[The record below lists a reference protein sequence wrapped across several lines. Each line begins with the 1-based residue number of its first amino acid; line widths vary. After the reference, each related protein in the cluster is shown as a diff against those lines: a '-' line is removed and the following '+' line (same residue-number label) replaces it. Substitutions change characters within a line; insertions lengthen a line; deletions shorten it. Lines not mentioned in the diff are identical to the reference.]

1 MLLKNLVTNK
11 IRINTVNDDQKN
23 FVFNLMK
30 GYNARIFFKKSEI
43 RDLDNTNLYE
53 KSKLKA
59 FDILLECERSEE
71 KIKKFFLKEF

>member
-1 MLLKNLVTNK
+1 MIRKILCLTWWKGTMQGFFSKKVKLGIWI
-11 IRINTVNDDQKN
+11 IRIC
-23 FVFNLMK
+23 MK
-30 GYNARIFFKKSEI
+30 
-43 RDLDNTNLYE
+43 

>member
-1 MLLKNLVTNK
+1 MIRK
-11 IRINTVNDDQKN
+11 ILCLTWW
-23 FVFNLMK
+23 K
-30 GYNARIFFKKSEI
+30 GTMQGFFSKKSEI

>member
-11 IRINTVNDDQKN
+11 IRISTVNDDQKN

-30 GYNARIFFKKSEI
+30 GYNARVFFKKSEI
-43 RDLDNTNLYE
+43 RDLDNTNLHE

-59 FDILLECERSEE
+59 FDILLECKRSET
-71 KIKKFFLKEF
+71 KIKEFFLKEF